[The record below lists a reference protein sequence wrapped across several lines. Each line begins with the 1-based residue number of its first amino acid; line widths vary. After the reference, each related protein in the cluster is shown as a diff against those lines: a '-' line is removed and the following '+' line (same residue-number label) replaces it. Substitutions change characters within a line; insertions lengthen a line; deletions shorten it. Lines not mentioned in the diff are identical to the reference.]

1 MTTSTPEA
9 TKLPDMFGEVDI
21 PVQARIGATR
31 FENPFL
37 DVVKARVGVAKAL
50 TFDLKNITDPEDDEE
65 TLKRVQSRARRML
78 DEAGDKATSDKN
90 PEGVTVRMVKDDTWT
105 ITFWVLD
112 YKVKR
117 EPKATT
123 EAPAETPPAE

>member
-1 MTTSTPEA
+1 MTTQTAKTEDLFA
-9 TKLPDMFGEVDI
+9 EVDI
-21 PVQARIGATR
+21 PTVSRIGTTR

-37 DVVKARVGVAKAL
+37 DVVKARVGVKKAL
-50 TFDLKNITDPEDDEE
+50 TFDLKNITDPDDDEE

-78 DEAGDKATSDKN
+78 DEAGDKVTSEKN

-117 EPKATT
+117 ETKNT
-123 EAPAETPPAE
+123 EAPAETPPAK